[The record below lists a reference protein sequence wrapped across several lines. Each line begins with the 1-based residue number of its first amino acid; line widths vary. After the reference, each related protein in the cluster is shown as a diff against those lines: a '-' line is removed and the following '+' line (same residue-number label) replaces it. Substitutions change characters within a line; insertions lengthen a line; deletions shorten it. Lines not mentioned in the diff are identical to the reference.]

1 MGLSTEGQSQ
11 LMVRRVRFGRRD
23 LNAPSRSRRGNMHPG
38 KFWFSTI
45 ALSVTAAVLCALAI
59 AAITSTFA
67 FGQRERSSQPDSA
80 PNAAKVQTATGV
92 LTDAHCGARHPSDS
106 GLTARDCARICVKQ
120 GSSWALVDG
129 EKVYLIK
136 GDSPYFDKLA
146 GQRVRVLG
154 TLEGSTI
161 KVQSLEPA
169 TR

>member
-1 MGLSTEGQSQ
+1 
-11 LMVRRVRFGRRD
+11 MVRRVRLRRRD
-23 LNAPSRSRRGNMHPG
+23 LNALSRSRRGNMHPG
-38 KFWFSTI
+38 KFWFRTI

-59 AAITSTFA
+59 AAITSTAAFG
-67 FGQRERSSQPDSA
+67 FGQRESSSQPDSA
-80 PNAAKVQTATGV
+80 PNSAKAQTATGV

-106 GLTARDCARICVKQ
+106 GLTAGDCARICVKQ

-154 TLEGSTI
+154 TLQGSTI
-161 KVQSLEPA
+161 KVQSLEAA